1 MKRAEDEAGVR
12 MTWSAGQPR
21 SSPRLPPPAAA
32 AVVIVGVNREDV
44 SGQSTDQTMWPY
56 VMLLCVL
63 DSVVTR
69 WRPVAYWLSIG
80 AFLAASSDCPCDNYR
95 RASSV

>member
-63 DSVVTR
+63 GPFWR
-69 WRPVAYWLSIG
+69 RPVTV
-80 AFLAASSDCPCDNYR
+80 LAIITVA
-95 RASSV
+95 

>member
-1 MKRAEDEAGVR
+1 

-21 SSPRLPPPAAA
+21 SSPPAAA

-63 DSVVTR
+63 DSAVMR
-69 WRPVAYWLSIG
+69 WRPVADCPSIG
-80 AFLAASSDCPCDNYR
+80 ALLAASSDCPCDNYR